1 MVYEAIAPVTDEVLH
16 FHKESLVFLAYTVT
30 PIRLIRPGAS
40 LAHMAQSLDVFGH
53 FE

>member
-1 MVYEAIAPVTDEVLH
+1 MVDEAVAPVTGEVLQ

-40 LAHMAQSLDVFGH
+40 LI
-53 FE
+53 